1 MVWFGLGVLGGGGVG
16 WYYLNK
22 SSKLS
27 PSILGVTPL
36 YKCLEEGA
44 NLVRI
49 SDAFQKQKFITI
61 E

>member
-1 MVWFGLGVLGGGGVG
+1 MDWFGRAGRRRG
-16 WYYLNK
+16 WLVYYLNK

-44 NLVRI
+44 NLGRI
-49 SDAFQKQKFITI
+49 NDAFQKIRCNRIK
-61 E
+61 